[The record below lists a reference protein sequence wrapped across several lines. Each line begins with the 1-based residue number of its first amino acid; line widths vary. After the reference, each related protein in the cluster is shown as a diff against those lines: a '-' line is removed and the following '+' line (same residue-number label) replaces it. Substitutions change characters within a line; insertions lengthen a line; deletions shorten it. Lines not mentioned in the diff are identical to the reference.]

1 MNDVTVD
8 RGETKHLVTIAIWK
22 IQRILKLY
30 PMTPLISKTMFSQ
43 LNQMMIVS
51 GGIVVSKNA
60 QEMDIVRPKD

>member
-1 MNDVTVD
+1 MEDSTNFKTLSDDTFD
-8 RGETKHLVTIAIWK
+8 I
-22 IQRILKLY
+22 
-30 PMTPLISKTMFSQ
+30 KTMFSL